1 MAADGPLSYLALCAD
16 FSADEVRGGLT
27 DPVFIRW
34 DRQDRQHQSH
44 LSIRVPFI
52 TGKALLGQRLTR
64 LGVLIVAESV
74 EPTLPRFAA
83 LPAMAVNKSTTRW
96 MLLQTSVTNYSA
108 YFFNNIPFLICCWLR
123 RLGLSRTYCDN
134 GSSALHADFTVAT
147 FSPQVRRVHVYVSGN
162 ICARRPISAGSAV
175 SPYPY
180 PHSQGLERLVHF
192 SLCRD
197 FKRGASRRIPR
208 SFHRI
213 PATKNPH
220 FQKE

>member
-1 MAADGPLSYLALCAD
+1 MWNRHFRAS
-16 FSADEVRGGLT
+16 
-27 DPVFIRW
+27 
-34 DRQDRQHQSH
+34 
-44 LSIRVPFI
+44 
-52 TGKALLGQRLTR
+52 
-64 LGVLIVAESV
+64 
-74 EPTLPRFAA
+74 LPCPA

-108 YFFNNIPFLICCWLR
+108 YLFNNIPFLICCWLR

-134 GSSALHADFTVAT
+134 GSSALHADFTVTT

-175 SPYPY
+175 SPYPC

-220 FQKE
+220 FPKGVTSPSSTSQVQKCTLDFPFRRRRR